1 VVVVMAA
8 KVSKLKK
15 PNKKKFVL
23 PDDPVTNYAVKVL
36 DNKIITCQT
45 VKQACKRHIKDLKR
59 QGTKNFPYVFKRE
72 RAERLFRFF
81 SYLRHV
87 EGDVAGQPIILVDFQ
102 EFIVGSLFGWVH
114 VKTDKRR
121 FKKAYIQ
128 VARKNTKSELSAGI
142 SIYMTGFDGE
152 IGAQVYATATKKDQA
167 KIVWNF
173 AKKMIKAS
181 PDLKKRFRIRE
192 STFEIFHDRTDSI
205 FRPLGKDTDTID
217 GFNPHYGSV
226 DEWHA
231 HKTYEM
237 MGVLESGQ
245 SLQTQGLINSITT
258 AGFLLNGPCYKDY
271 EYGKKILAG
280 TSENEE
286 FFAYIAELDKDDD
299 VKNPKNWYKANPLM
313 YHVPRIMDY
322 LKKQL
327 KEALEDPDKMRNF
340 MTKNMNLWVEFNAS
354 GYMELTKWK
363 KCQAEIIPDIQGKT
377 VFAGID
383 LSSRLD
389 LTSVTFEIPYEDKFI
404 ILSHSFIPEEMLDYK
419 RKHDK
424 EPYDFWV
431 KEGYITATPG
441 AEVDYHFVLE
451 YIVNMYEKY
460 NWPKE
465 QLGFDQAMSTWM
477 EHELQELGFTP
488 VAITQSYSSLSEATK
503 DFRGKVYNRKV
514 IYLKN
519 PVLDMAVG
527 NAVTRM
533 GPSGNIMLDK
543 GKDRTK
549 RIDPLAAGINA
560 HVLAMV
566 NEPDINPY
574 QERGILGL

>member
-1 VVVVMAA
+1 M
-8 KVSKLKK
+8 K
-15 PNKKKFVL
+15 
-23 PDDPVTNYAVKVL
+23 
-36 DNKIITCQT
+36 
-45 VKQACKRHIKDLKR
+45 
-59 QGTKNFPYVFKRE
+59 
-72 RAERLFRFF
+72 
-81 SYLRHV
+81 SYLK
-87 EGDVAGQPIILVDFQ
+87 G
-102 EFIVGSLFGWVH
+102 
-114 VKTDKRR
+114 
-121 FKKAYIQ
+121 
-128 VARKNTKSELSAGI
+128 
-142 SIYMTGFDGE
+142 
-152 IGAQVYATATKKDQA
+152 
-167 KIVWNF
+167 
-173 AKKMIKAS
+173 
-181 PDLKKRFRIRE
+181 
-192 STFEIFHDRTDSI
+192 
-205 FRPLGKDTDTID
+205 
-217 GFNPHYGSV
+217 
-226 DEWHA
+226 
-231 HKTYEM
+231 
-237 MGVLESGQ
+237 
-245 SLQTQGLINSITT
+245 
-258 AGFLLNGPCYKDY
+258 
-271 EYGKKILAG
+271 
-280 TSENEE
+280 
-286 FFAYIAELDKDDD
+286 
-299 VKNPKNWYKANPLM
+299 
-313 YHVPRIMDY
+313 
-322 LKKQL
+322 QL

-363 KCQAEIIPDIQGKT
+363 KCQAEIIPDIQGMT
-377 VFAGID
+377 VFTGID

-389 LTSVTFEIPYEDKFI
+389 LTSVTFEIPFEDKFI

-451 YIVNMYEKY
+451 YIVGMYEKY

-465 QLGFDQAMSTWM
+465 QLGFDEAMATWL
-477 EHELQELGFTP
+477 EHELTELGFTP
-488 VAITQSYSSLSEATK
+488 VAIRQSYSNLSEATK

-560 HVLAMV
+560 HVLAMI

-574 QERGILGL
+574 KERGILGL

>member
-1 VVVVMAA
+1 VVVVMP

-15 PNKKKFVL
+15 PNKKKFIL
-23 PDDPVTNYAVKVL
+23 PDDPVTQYAVKVL
-36 DNKIITCQT
+36 DGKITTCQAQ
-45 VKQACKRHIKDLKR
+45 KQACKRHIKDLKR

-81 SYLRHV
+81 AYLRHV
-87 EGDVAGQPIILVDFQ
+87 EGDVAGEPIILVDFQ
-102 EFIVGSLFGWVH
+102 QFIVGSLFGWVH
-114 VKTDKRR
+114 KDTGFRR

-142 SIYMTGFDGE
+142 SIYMAGFDGE

-181 PDLKKRFRIRE
+181 PDLRKRFRIRE
-192 STFEIFHDRTDSI
+192 STFEIFHDKTDSI

-245 SLQTQGLINSITT
+245 GLQTQGLISSITT
-258 AGFLLNGPCYKDY
+258 AGFILNGPCHKDY
-271 EYGKKILAG
+271 EYCKKILAEIV
-280 TSENEE
+280 ENDEI
-286 FFAYIAELDKDDD
+286 FVYIAELDKDDD

-313 YHVPRIMDY
+313 YHVPRVMDY

-340 MTKNMNLWVEFNAS
+340 MTKHMNLFVEFDAS
-354 GYMELTKWK
+354 GYMEPTKWK
-363 KCQAEIIPDIQGKT
+363 KCEVDILPDIYGKT
-377 VFAGID
+377 VFAGVD

-389 LTSVTFEIPYEDKFI
+389 LTSVFFEIPIDDYFVQ
-404 ILSHSFIPEEMLDYK
+404 LSHSFIPEETLEYK

-431 KEGYITATPG
+431 QQGYITATSG
-441 AEVDYHFVLE
+441 AEVDYHLVLE
-451 YIVNMYEKY
+451 YICQQYEKY
-460 NWPKE
+460 GWPKG
-465 QLGFDQAMSTWM
+465 QLGFDQAMSTWL

-488 VAITQSYSSLSEATK
+488 VAITQSYSSLTEATK
-503 DFRGKVYNRKV
+503 DFRAKAYNRKTMHP
-514 IYLKN
+514 KN

-566 NEPDINPY
+566 NEPASVY
-574 QERGILGL
+574 ETRASFKL

>member
-23 PDDPVTNYAVKVL
+23 PDDPVTQYAVKVL
-36 DNKIITCQT
+36 DGKIIACEA
-45 VKQACKRHIKDLKR
+45 VKLACKRHIKDLKR
-59 QGTKNFPYVFKRE
+59 QGTKNFPYIFKRE

-81 SYLRHV
+81 SYLKHV
-87 EGDVAGQPIILVDFQ
+87 EGEVAGEPINLVDFQ
-102 EFIVGSLFGWVH
+102 QFIVGSIFGWIN
-114 VKTDKRR
+114 KDTGYRR
-121 FKKAYIQ
+121 FKKAYVQ
-128 VARKNTKSELSAGI
+128 VARKNTKSELSGGI
-142 SIYMTGFDGE
+142 SDYMAGFDDE
-152 IGAQVYATATKKDQA
+152 IGAQVYTTATKKDQA

-192 STFEIFHDRTDSI
+192 STLEIFHDKTDSI
-205 FRPLGKDTDTID
+205 IRPLGKDTDTID
-217 GFNPHYGSV
+217 GFNPHLGNI
-226 DEWHA
+226 DEYHA
-231 HKTYEM
+231 HKTTEM
-237 MGVLESGQ
+237 LDVLVSGMG
-245 SLQTQGLINSITT
+245 LQRQGLILIITT
-258 AGFLLNGPCYKDY
+258 AGFILNGPCHKEY
-271 EYGKKILAG
+271 EYCKKILAG

-286 FFAYIAELDKDDD
+286 VFIYIAELDKDDD
-299 VKNPKNWYKANPLM
+299 IKNPKNWYKANPLM
-313 YHVPRIMDY
+313 YHVPRMMSY
-322 LKKQL
+322 LKGQL

-340 MTKNMNLWVEFNAS
+340 MTKNMNLFVEFNAS

-377 VFAGID
+377 VFAGVD

-389 LTSVTFEIPYEDKFI
+389 LTSVFFEIPVDDYYVQ
-404 ILSHSFIPEEMLDYK
+404 LSHSFIPEETLEYK

-441 AEVDYHFVLE
+441 AEVDYHLVLE
-451 YIVNMYEKY
+451 YICQQYEKY
-460 NWPKE
+460 GWPKE
-465 QLGFDQAMSTWM
+465 QLGFDQAMSTWL

-488 VAITQSYSSLSEATK
+488 VAITQSYTGLSEATK
-503 DFRGKVYNRKV
+503 DFRAKTYNRKT
-514 IYLKN
+514 IHPKN

-549 RIDPLAAGINA
+549 RIDPIAAGINA

-566 NEPDINPY
+566 NEAGNVY